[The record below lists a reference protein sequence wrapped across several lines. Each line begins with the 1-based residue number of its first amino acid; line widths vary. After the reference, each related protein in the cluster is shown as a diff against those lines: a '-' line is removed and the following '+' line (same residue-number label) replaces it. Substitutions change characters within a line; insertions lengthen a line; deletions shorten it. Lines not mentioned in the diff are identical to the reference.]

1 MDSHQFIEIPALL
14 FFLGSLLFCGTFYN
28 FWPQEIS
35 PQGYTIT
42 FLVIAVV
49 LMLMPIPV
57 LYPNARWWMARSF
70 LRVIT
75 GGLVKVSFRDFFLGD
90 EL

>member
-1 MDSHQFIEIPALL
+1 MA
-14 FFLGSLLFCGTFYN
+14 
-28 FWPQEIS
+28 
-35 PQGYTIT
+35 
-42 FLVIAVV
+42 FLVIAMI
-49 LMLMPIPV
+49 LLLMPIPI

-75 GGLVKVSFRDFFLGD
+75 GGLVKVEFRDFLLGD

>member
-14 FFLGSLLFCGTFYN
+14 FFIGSLLLCGTFYN

-35 PQGYTIT
+35 PQAYAMA
-42 FLVIAVV
+42 FLVITMI
-49 LMLMPIPV
+49 LLLIPIPTF
-57 LYPNARWWMARSF
+57 YPNARWWMVRSMS
-70 LRVIT
+70 RVVT
-75 GGLVKVSFRDFFLGD
+75 GGLVKVEFRDFFLGD